1 MPASVWRRFMA
12 VVYEGLLLF
21 GPLIALGFVYSIVA
35 DFSDAAEAQHQA
47 IKRLGLQAL
56 LAAALLGYFTW
67 SWSGSR
73 CTLPMQT
80 LGLRLET
87 REGQPLSVRR
97 ALARALLAAPST
109 LTGLGF
115 IWALLDRDR
124 QSLHDRLTGTRLLY
138 MPVGRLI

>member
-12 VVYEGLLLF
+12 VVYESLLLF
-21 GPLIALGFVYSIVA
+21 GPLLALGFVYSVA
-35 DFSDAAEAQHQA
+35 VNFSDAAEAQHQT
-47 IKRLGLQAL
+47 IKRLGMQFL

-87 REGQPLSVRR
+87 REGQPLSVWRS
-97 ALARALLAAPST
+97 LARALLAAPST

-115 IWALLDRDR
+115 LWAMLDPDR
-124 QSLHDRLTGTRLLY
+124 QSLHDRLAGTRLLY
-138 MPVGRLI
+138 VPVGRLI